1 MFVTLNYILYYKFK
15 TKPLV
20 FRYTLLF
27 FDTCIYEVFSNTNYS
42 NCTPDRRHTRLT
54 NSKIMQLIAKIYLPT
69 LSWSGKR
76 CRDSGP
82 PTYQIINRTAHKH
95 FTGLIRPTSIF
106 TNDLSVYNTSFGSVF
121 TRCCQGTL
129 LKPTVQWG
137 SAVGANCPSKVR
149 EPAMSRES
157 GVKYQLLS
165 VTTSVERFFVK
176 NLIMSCSGPG
186 AVTLL

>member
-1 MFVTLNYILYYKFK
+1 
-15 TKPLV
+15 
-20 FRYTLLF
+20 
-27 FDTCIYEVFSNTNYS
+27 
-42 NCTPDRRHTRLT
+42 
-54 NSKIMQLIAKIYLPT
+54 MQLIAKIYLPT

-137 SAVGANCPSKVR
+137 SAVEADCPMRERCWSQLSNEGALLEPTVQWGRALRKLLLPQSSQSCAVGGRGRGRGREEQLFFNQKLFVRWLRDWSKDQPS
-149 EPAMSRES
+149 P
-157 GVKYQLLS
+157 
-165 VTTSVERFFVK
+165 
-176 NLIMSCSGPG
+176 
-186 AVTLL
+186 